1 MIDRLD
7 QLYTEDKNKL
17 YKAIW
22 DHQKKHTT
30 TLINFL
36 YFANIVKNK
45 LPVAKK
51 NMQQKTYYHN
61 ITKSDFLLPDG
72 IALQAFYKIASILW
86 FTNHTHL
93 PNLNGTDFVP
103 YFLHKSQKDKKKM
116 HIHLYGASQETV
128 DKAKQY
134 FEQYAKIGYIH
145 HGYEDLDDKE
155 LQKMIEKFSKT
166 HTNILL
172 IARWTPI
179 QENWASK
186 YQNFLSN
193 TIIFTVWWL
202 FDFMTWTETRAPQR
216 IRGRGEWLYRLIT
229 KPSKNASKVRY
240 TLGWIPYTF
249 RYLLLKRLTDSI
261 RSR

>member
-7 QLYTEDKNKL
+7 QLYREDKSKL
-17 YKAIW
+17 YKDIW

-45 LPVAKK
+45 LPKRKK
-51 NMQQKTYYHN
+51 TMPQKTYYHN

-72 IALQAFYKIASILW
+72 IALQAFYKVASILGYSSN
-86 FTNHTHL
+86 TAL
-93 PNLNGTDFVP
+93 PNHNGTDFVP
-103 YFLHKSQKDKKKM
+103 YFLQKSQKDKKKM
-116 HIHLYGASQETV
+116 HIHLYGASPETIN
-128 DKAKQY
+128 KAKQY
-134 FEQYAKIGYIH
+134 FEQYASIGYTH

-155 LQKMIEKFSKT
+155 LQQLIENFSPT

-172 IARWTPI
+172 IARGTPI
-179 QENWASK
+179 QENRANK

-193 TIIFTVWWL
+193 TIIFTVGWL
-202 FDFMTWTETRAPQR
+202 FDFMTGTETRAPQR
-216 IRGRGEWLYRLIT
+216 MRGRGERLYRLIT